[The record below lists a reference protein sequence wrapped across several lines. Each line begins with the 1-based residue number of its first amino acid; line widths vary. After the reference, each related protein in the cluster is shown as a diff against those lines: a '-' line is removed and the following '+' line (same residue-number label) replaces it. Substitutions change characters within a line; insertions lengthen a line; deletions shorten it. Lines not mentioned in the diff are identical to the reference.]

1 MRPVV
6 LTIAGSDSS
15 GGAGIQADL
24 KSIEAHGGRA
34 ATVITAVTAQGPRGV
49 RHIHALP
56 TQSVAAQLDAVFDDL
71 AVAGVKTGM
80 LVGAPIVEL
89 VARVLRER
97 GVPIVVLD
105 PVLRSTSGTE
115 LLDADGR
122 QALIRDLLP
131 LGTVVTP
138 NADEAAQLTGIT
150 VERLADAERAGRA
163 LLSAGAR
170 AVLVKGGHLRP
181 ADRATDVLVEA
192 AGVTLLR
199 GEVVEGGEVRGTGCA
214 LASAIATLLA
224 RGRGLVEAVT
234 LAKQHVAEALRR
246 ALREGGAAP
255 AVDPHFAGG
264 GRTGSG

>member
-24 KSIEAHGGRA
+24 KSIEAHGGWA
-34 ATVITAVTAQGPRGV
+34 ATVITAVTAQGARGV

-56 TQSVAAQLDAVFDDL
+56 TESVAEQLDAVFDGL

-89 VARVLRER
+89 VARVLRAR
-97 GVPIVVLD
+97 SAPIVVCD
-105 PVLRSTSGTE
+105 PVLRSTSGAE

-122 QALIRDLLP
+122 RALIRDLLP
-131 LGTVVTP
+131 LATLITP
-138 NADEAAQLTGIT
+138 NAGEAALLAGIP
-150 VERLADAERAGRA
+150 VDDLAGAERAGRA
-163 LLSAGAR
+163 LLDAGAR

-181 ADRATDVLVEA
+181 SDRAVDLLVEA
-192 AGVTLLR
+192 SGVTLLR
-199 GEVVEGGEVRGTGCA
+199 GDVVDGGEVHGTGCA

-234 LAKQHVAEALRR
+234 LAKQHVAEAMRR
-246 ALREGGAAP
+246 GFLQGAP
-255 AVDPHFAGG
+255 LAVDPLFARH
-264 GRTGSG
+264 GRGGSG